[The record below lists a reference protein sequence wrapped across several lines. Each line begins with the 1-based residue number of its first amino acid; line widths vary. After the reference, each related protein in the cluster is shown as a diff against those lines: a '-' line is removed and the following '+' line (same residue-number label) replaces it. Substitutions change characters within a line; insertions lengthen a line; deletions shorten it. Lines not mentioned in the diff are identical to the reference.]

1 MKFKR
6 LSFQKKIYI
15 SCFALNLVLLLSCSI
30 FFYYY
35 TADSLRENMQ
45 DTIAANASM
54 LNKDLDMLLRIGDN
68 TLKDLQMDPSLIS
81 VAKSIPESSENY
93 FANFFLHF

>member
-1 MKFKR
+1 MKFRK

-35 TADSLRENMQ
+35 TADSLRENTQ
-45 DTIAANASM
+45 DTIVGNASM
-54 LNKDLDMLLRIGDN
+54 LCKELDMLLRIGDR
-68 TLKDLQMDPSLIS
+68 
-81 VAKSIPESSENY
+81 SEERRVGKEC
-93 FANFFLHF
+93 AA